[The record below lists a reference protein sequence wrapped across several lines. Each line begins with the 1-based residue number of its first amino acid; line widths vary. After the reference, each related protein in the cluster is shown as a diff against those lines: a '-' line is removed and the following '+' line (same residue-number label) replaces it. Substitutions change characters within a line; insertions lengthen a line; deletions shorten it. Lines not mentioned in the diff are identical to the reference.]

1 MRMTIKL
8 KLGLAF
14 GVVIALSM
22 VLGFVAYTR
31 LAALDATLDDI
42 VNGAAHRAVLAGE
55 FKTILLTA
63 VRDEKNA
70 IIATAQEETA
80 HWVAEMNKQQA
91 AARGVLETATS
102 IATEEGKRRLA
113 RISGLID
120 HQTELQDQVARGAL
134 LNSNNQAHL
143 LGEGEGEAAMGRA
156 TGALDTLQRQ
166 VAQTRA
172 ADHEQTE
179 LDLERLRASMQKLRG
194 DTAAITQADSIA
206 DLNRLTEAVNAEASA
221 VRQQAQTAA
230 APLSAMPGSAAF
242 IDALSRW
249 LQVEDKIVTINHGGG
264 NLIAAGIST
273 GDGRKAA
280 NEVLA
285 AADDYVTFQQSM
297 MQEKIAS
304 AAAAYTQA
312 RALLI
317 SIVTISL
324 LVGAAAASWIAY
336 SISRGLNRAIALADA
351 VAIGDLSQSVTVSTN
366 DEVRDMV
373 EALTKMT
380 GNLRAT
386 AQVAD
391 AIADGDLTV
400 QVRPLSDKDT
410 LGLSLERML
419 GKLRDVVS
427 EASAASDNV
436 SSGSQQLSASSE
448 DMSQGASEQAA
459 SSEQASASIEQM
471 SANIKQNADNASQ
484 TEKIA
489 KQSSADAQ
497 ASGEAVTRAVTAMQT
512 IAEKITIVQE
522 IARQTDLLALNAAVE
537 AARAGEHGRGFAV
550 VASEVRKLAE
560 RSQTAATE
568 IGTMS
573 SQTVKAAQQAGE
585 MLGRLVPDIRKTATL
600 VAEISAACREQDVGA
615 DQINQAIQQLDKVTQ
630 RNAAASE
637 EMSATAEELA
647 AQSEQLAANI
657 AYFRLGDGAVRA
669 APAPV
674 TAPARR
680 APARPKPVRAV
691 TQETAPPSRRAVVA
705 EGRKPAAER
714 GFDLSLAD
722 GGPDARD
729 AEFERY

>member
-1 MRMTIKL
+1 MRMTLKF
-8 KLGLAF
+8 KLGAAF

-31 LAALDATLDDI
+31 LAALNATLDDI
-42 VNGAAHRAVLAGE
+42 VNGAAHRAVLAGQ
-55 FKTILLTA
+55 FKAGLLETLRA
-63 VRDEKNA
+63 EKNA
-70 IIATAQEETA
+70 IIATTQDDTGRAIA
-80 HWVAEMNKQQA
+80 DMNKQRTA
-91 AARGVLETATS
+91 VRGLLDSLATLES
-102 IATEEGKRRLA
+102 EDGKRRLSHIGA
-113 RISGLID
+113 LID
-120 HQTELQDQVARGAL
+120 HQAKLQDQSAHASM
-134 LNSNNQAHL
+134 LNSNNEAHFLAEHEGQVAMAQATL
-143 LGEGEGEAAMGRA
+143 
-156 TGALDTLQRQ
+156 ALDKLEQQ
-166 VAQTRA
+166 VAQSHAVDR
-172 ADHEQTE
+172 EQTE
-179 LDLERLRASMQKLRG
+179 LGLERLHASMEKMWG
-194 DTAAITQADSIA
+194 DTATIIQSDSIA
-206 DLNRLTEAVNAEASA
+206 DLNRLTGAITAEAA
-221 VRQQAQTAA
+221 EVAQKAQAAA
-230 APLSAMPGSAAF
+230 APLTALPGATAF
-242 IDALSRW
+242 SDAFGRW
-249 LQVEDKIVTINHGGG
+249 ALVQGKVVTINQGGG
-264 NLIAAGIST
+264 TLIAGDISG
-273 GDGRKAA
+273 GDGAKAA

-285 AADDYVTFQQSM
+285 AADDYIAGVQAQM
-297 MQEKIAS
+297 HDAQAAAS
-304 AAAAYTQA
+304 ASYSQA
-312 RALLI
+312 RGLLI
-317 SIVTISL
+317 AVIALSL
-324 LVGAAAASWIAY
+324 VVGAAAATWIAV
-336 SISRGLNRAIALADA
+336 SIGRGLGRAIFLADA
-351 VAIGDLSQSVTVSTN
+351 VAAGDLSQSVTVNTR

-373 EALTKMT
+373 DALTKMT
-380 GNLRAT
+380 ANLRAT

-400 QVRPLSDKDT
+400 QATPLSDRDT
-410 LGLSLERML
+410 LGLALQRML
-419 GKLRDVVS
+419 GKLRNVVS

-436 SSGSQQLSASSE
+436 SSGSQQLSATSE

-459 SSEQASASIEQM
+459 STEEASASIQEM

-497 ASGEAVTRAVTAMQT
+497 ASGEAVTLAVTAMQT

-585 MLGRLVPDIRKTATL
+585 MLGRLVPDIRKTAAL

-657 AYFRLGDGAVRA
+657 AYFRLGDGA
-669 APAPV
+669 APAPHASV
-674 TAPARR
+674 TAPSRR
-680 APARPKPVRAV
+680 APARSKPVRAA
-691 TQETAPPSRRAVVA
+691 TQEAAPASRRAVIT
-705 EGRKPAAER
+705 EGRQPAAAR